1 MMPNVQPLVAELH
14 EALANT
20 PGSKYSAILS
30 QVTDLFLNGA
40 ATFTEAHVAIF
51 DDVIGRLIETVEHA
65 ALVELSAKL
74 VPIGNAPPGVMR
86 RLSQDDDF
94 AVSGPILESS
104 TISDDIL
111 VEVANTKG
119 PQHLSA
125 VARRAQIG
133 EPVTDALLE
142 RGLPDITLQVIRNEG
157 ARISELGF
165 AKLINRATSD
175 KSLAADLASRKDL
188 PAELKP
194 FLDMSLA

>member
-30 QVTDLFLNGA
+30 RVTELFLTGA
-40 ATFTEAHVAIF
+40 ASYADDHVAIF
-51 DDVIGRLIETVEHA
+51 DDVIGRLIEKVEHS
-65 ALVELSAKL
+65 ALIELSAKL
-74 VPIGNAPPGVMR
+74 APIANAPAGVIR

-94 AVSGPILESS
+94 AVSGPILESKAL
-104 TISDDIL
+104 SDDML
-111 VEVANTKG
+111 AEVATTKG
-119 PQHLSA
+119 PRHLSA
-125 VARRAQIG
+125 IAGRAQIG